1 MAKPTAVRVMI
12 SSRNNQKFPYKDNAN
27 ATLSEIRADLAAQ
40 IEEERLFGEQLFEV
54 WINEPAPA
62 REGSEDLWEACLEEV
77 RKAELVVAL
86 YNGDAGWAKAG
97 GEIGICHAEL
107 KEALNTAPAKVR
119 VLEMEPLAPRRKGDD
134 GRRDDLF
141 REYMESQ
148 HLFMGRPCRNGEEI
162 IALCRDTLREATA
175 QMVRL
180 GVREAR
186 KGKFYSGDALDWS
199 RLDFRARQQV
209 MEGVLR
215 RALEERGGVAAKGD
229 PSAVFV
235 PIRGYEALFVCG
247 AVPAPF
253 SIPEAREGVNQIF
266 LRDHQRAGELSGKRV
281 GPVHLVAC
289 HRSITENQAL
299 RQLGFPDA
307 TVVSPPFGVYVA
319 DEVQKVQLVFLANCR
334 DETSALYQVQRL
346 FDWMEQ
352 VGEGPLLVERAAARA
367 RIVQAIAKEQVGKA
381 KRAGR

>member
-1 MAKPTAVRVMI
+1 MI
-12 SSRNNQKFPYKDNAN
+12 SSRNNQKFPYKGNGN

-40 IEEERLFGEQLFEV
+40 IEEQRLFGEQLFEV

-62 REGSEDLWEACLEEV
+62 REGSEDLWEACLDEV
-77 RKAELVVAL
+77 RKAELVIAL
-86 YNGDAGWAKAG
+86 YNGDAGWAKAS

-141 REYMESQ
+141 REYVESQ

-162 IALCRDTLREATA
+162 IELCRETLREATA

-199 RLDFRARQQV
+199 RLDFRARQRE

-215 RALEERGGVAAKGD
+215 RALEDRGGVTAKGD
-229 PSAVFV
+229 ASGVFT
-235 PIRGYEALFVCG
+235 PIRGYEVLFVCG

-253 SIPEAREGVNQIF
+253 SIPEAREGVNQLF
-266 LRDHQRAGELSGKRV
+266 LRDHQRAGELGGKRV

-289 HRSITENQAL
+289 HRTITENQAL

-334 DETSALYQVQRL
+334 DETSTLYQVQRL
-346 FDWMEQ
+346 FDWIEQ

-367 RIVQAIAKEQVGKA
+367 RIVQAIAREQTGKV